1 MLQCP
6 CIIYLNILKITKKQQ
21 EVYGIMNQLL
31 IFLLILN
38 LLNIKQVL
46 QGKITDNDD
55 NQIDNLNYDA
65 NKVGKNE
72 TEVVVPLK
80 HLSNFWRSLNTPL
93 TNSEVELILI
103 WSKNCV
109 LDDEQ

>member
-1 MLQCP
+1 MQCP
-6 CIIYLNILKITKKQQ
+6 SIIYLNILKITKKQQ

-46 QGKITDNDD
+46 QGKITDNDG
-55 NQIDNLNYDA
+55 NEIDNLNYDA

-80 HLSNFWRSLNTPL
+80 HLSNFWRSLNIPL
-93 TNSEVELILI
+93 INSEVELILI
-103 WSKNCV
+103 WSKNSV
-109 LDDEQ
+109 LADEQ